1 MPEKEINKIEIRSE
15 EIQDILGQIPHWIIR
30 WGTVVILLTV
40 LVLLAGSWLFR
51 YPDIKRANIIVTTEN
66 PPATLVARCDG
77 QIESLFV
84 SDSQFVKI
92 NTHLAVIENPAS
104 YSDVISLRFDIEE
117 IRTTITR
124 LERDEFITLNNN
136 YTLGEIQSDYA
147 EFVNCYQ
154 DYFQFLDLDYHAKTI
169 RSKQEEIRRYKLYS
183 GRLKSQSNILHQ
195 DFELTMRQYSR
206 DSSIYAQGLSAEAD
220 LERSLQAKLKKQ
232 LSYEESNARLSE
244 TEIQISQLNQQVL
257 DLELKAREEKEQ
269 KQANIREAFNKLIAR
284 IDIWEQKYLLEAPID
299 GVVTFTRYWS
309 ENQNVRTGDKVL
321 TIIPSDQ
328 GDIIGKINLPVE
340 GSGKVKTGQQV
351 NIQFANYPHLE
362 YGMVR
367 GVIRTI
373 SLVPDD
379 QQYAVEVGL
388 PDGLTTYYDIEIPF
402 NQEMLGRGEI
412 ITDDRRLIERI
423 FSPIRSVLSEQRET
437 RKVFVKTESTDTE

>member
-1 MPEKEINKIEIRSE
+1 MPGKEKNIIEIRSE
-15 EIQDILGQIPHWIIR
+15 EIQDILGQIPSWIVR
-30 WGTVVILLTV
+30 WGTVVILITV

-51 YPDIKRANIIVTTEN
+51 YPDIKRAPIIVTTDN
-66 PPATLVARCDG
+66 PPATLVARTDG

-84 SDSQFVKI
+84 TDSQAVKV
-92 NTHLAVIENPAS
+92 NSHLAVLENPAV

-124 LERDEFITLNNN
+124 LERDEYIVMNNN
-136 YTLGEIQSDYA
+136 YTLGEIQSSYA
-147 EFVNCYQ
+147 EFVNRYQ
-154 DYFQFLDLDYHAKTI
+154 DFFQFLDLDYHAKTI
-169 RSKQEEIRRYKLYS
+169 RSKQEEIRRYELYS
-183 GRLKSQSNILHQ
+183 GRLKSQSNILRQ
-195 DFELTMRQYSR
+195 DFELAGRQYSR
-206 DSSIYAQGLSAEAD
+206 DSSIFAQGLSAEAD
-220 LERSLQAKLKKQ
+220 RERSMQGKLKKQ

-257 DLELKAREEKEQ
+257 DLELRAREENEQ
-269 KQANIREAFNKLIAR
+269 KQANIRESFDKLIAR
-284 IDIWEQKYLLEAPID
+284 IDIWEQKYLLKAPID

-321 TIIPSDQ
+321 TIIPANK

-340 GSGKVKTGQQV
+340 GSGKVRIGQQV

-367 GVIRTI
+367 GIIHTI

-379 QQYAVEVGL
+379 QQYAVAVELPEGL
-388 PDGLTTYYDIEIPF
+388 ITYYNIEIPF

-437 RKVFVKTESTDTE
+437 RKVSAK